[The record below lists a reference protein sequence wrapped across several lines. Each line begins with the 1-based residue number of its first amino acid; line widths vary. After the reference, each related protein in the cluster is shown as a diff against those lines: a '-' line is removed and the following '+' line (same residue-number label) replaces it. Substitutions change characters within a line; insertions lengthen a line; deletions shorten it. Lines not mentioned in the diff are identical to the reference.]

1 MAGYDAPMTVSG
13 FFGAVAAAIVLG
25 ILWVALISWP
35 VMLLFGA
42 VHTFL
47 PVIPAFGFGETVLV
61 LLLVR
66 LLFGTGFSA
75 SKD

>member
-1 MAGYDAPMTVSG
+1 MAGYDARMSASD
-13 FFGAVAAAIVLG
+13 FFGAVAAAIVIG
-25 ILWVALISWP
+25 ILWVFLVSWP

-42 VHTFL
+42 VHSFL